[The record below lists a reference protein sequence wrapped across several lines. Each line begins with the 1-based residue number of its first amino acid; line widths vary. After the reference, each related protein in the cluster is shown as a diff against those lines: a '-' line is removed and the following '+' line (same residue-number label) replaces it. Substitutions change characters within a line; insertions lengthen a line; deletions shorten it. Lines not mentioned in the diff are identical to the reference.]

1 MPKQDTLTKDE
12 KKLVNELFWHSFIL
26 ENSYNYERQQALGFC
41 VGMWPA
47 IKRFYK
53 TKEEQ
58 ADALQRHMSI
68 FNTTPHVVGAI
79 TGIAAALEKEA
90 SQNPDFDKSIIN
102 NVKVGLMG
110 PFAGIGDSIFQ
121 GTLRVI
127 ASGIGISLCQQGSP
141 LGPIL
146 FLLIFNIPHIII
158 RYVLTVL
165 GYKSGTKLLDNAK
178 DSGVLQMLSKGATI
192 VGLMV
197 IGAMAASMVSMTT
210 PLQVSIGESSFAIQD
225 YLDQIFPLLLP
236 LLYTVG
242 MFGLLKKGWSST
254 AILLVTIA
262 VGIFGVF
269 VGIL

>member
-1 MPKQDTLTKDE
+1 
-12 KKLVNELFWHSFIL
+12 
-26 ENSYNYERQQALGFC
+26 
-41 VGMWPA
+41 
-47 IKRFYK
+47 
-53 TKEEQ
+53 
-58 ADALQRHMSI
+58 
-68 FNTTPHVVGAI
+68 
-79 TGIAAALEKEA
+79 
-90 SQNPDFDKSIIN
+90 
-102 NVKVGLMG
+102 MG

-178 DSGVLQMLSKGATI
+178 DSGILQMLSKGATI